1 MTNTD
6 SKLAEITRI
15 TSTWLE
21 PDSDLTSYQAMM
33 AIMDTLEETPRDQ
46 RRQSADGRWAE
57 ARRWEQDRPV
67 SLPPRPVV
75 GRQPK
80 RAIRAKS
87 SFLG

>member
-1 MTNTD
+1 MANAQR
-6 SKLAEITRI
+6 KLSEIEHVVA
-15 TSTWLE
+15 TWLE
-21 PDSDLTSYQAMM
+21 PDSSLTSYQAMM
-33 AIMDTLEETPRDQ
+33 AIMDTLEETPHEQ

-57 ARRWEQDRPV
+57 VRRWEKDRPEA
-67 SLPPRPVV
+67 SPPRPAL